1 MIWGATEAALLSVGG
16 PRLLAAVALVHAE
29 RVTLTRIKH
38 SVNEL
43 WLCPAPA
50 APNGYRFL
58 I

>member
-1 MIWGATEAALLSVGG
+1 MIWGATEAALLGG
-16 PRLLAAVALVHAE
+16 PRLLAAVALVYAE
-29 RVTLTRIKH
+29 RVTLTRIKY

-50 APNGYRFL
+50 APNGGRFL

>member
-1 MIWGATEAALLSVGG
+1 MKRPTTEVALLSVGG

-29 RVTLTRIKH
+29 RVTVTGIKY
-38 SVNEL
+38 SENEL

-50 APNGYRFL
+50 APNGGRFL